1 MHLQLIQNRNLK
13 TKLIILILPKQL
25 HYQISLVLSLINRN
39 SIILNII
46 RNLDIKQQKSIS
58 NKYQQKHL
66 KCEKRHQY
74 IGKWQKTILTAI
86 TRNYCSCFCKT
97 QCARAVAATAV
108 EEVVCKYLE
117 DRSKSFWKINFKI
130 LLVFPFI
137 VSLFSNACKMDCFC
151 IKISSTFIF
160 GRKKRKKK

>member
-25 HYQISLVLSLINRN
+25 HYQISLVLS
-39 SIILNII
+39 I
-46 RNLDIKQQKSIS
+46 RNFIVFNRIKNLDSRQHESIS
-58 NKYQQKHL
+58 NKYQQEHL

-160 GRKKRKKK
+160 GRKKWKKK